1 MATTELPLPALPEA
15 HHEEPSGGI
24 VDYLTTVDHKKI
36 GLLYIFTAFAVF
48 LAGGLLAL
56 LVRWELATPGLQV
69 MGENTYNQVFT
80 MHGTL
85 MIFLF
90 AAQVTTGLGNYLVPL
105 QIGAADVAF
114 PRANAMSYW
123 LYLFGV
129 LIVVSSFFV
138 AGGPAAVAWTA
149 YAPLSTSEF
158 FQGTGMDLWIIG
170 LAVVGVAGILG
181 AVNLVTTIFRM
192 RMPGMTMFRMPLFT
206 WGVLVNQLLILFAF
220 PPLTVVFA
228 LLFLER
234 NFGAEFF
241 DPTAG
246 GSPMLFQHIFW
257 FFGHPEVYIIIL
269 PIFGIIS
276 EVIPVFSRKPLFG
289 YRAMVFAFFG
299 IAALSFG
306 VWAHHMFATGL
317 VYLPYF
323 SIMSLLIG
331 VPTGIKVFNW
341 IGTMWRG
348 SITLSTAM
356 LMALGFI
363 VVFLIGGITGIF
375 LASPPIDFAVND
387 TYYVVAHFHY
397 IMVGGLL
404 YGMFAGFYF
413 WFPKFTGRLL
423 SERLGRWHFC
433 HLLPRVQHDLLLPVP
448 GRAGRHAPP
457 DRRLRHR
464 ALDHGQPALDHRGV
478 PHRGVGADLPVEL
491 LRVDPARPAGRGRPL
506 GGQQPGVGDQ
516 LPAAVPQLPP
526 PARGPLRAAGVRP
539 PAPRQPGVRR
549 RPHRPRT
556 QPGPRVSR

>member
-15 HHEEPSGGI
+15 HHEEPGGI

-36 GLLYIFTAFAVF
+36 GILYMVTAFGIF
-48 LAGGLLAL
+48 LAGGVLAL
-56 LVRWELATPGLQV
+56 LVRLELARPGLQW

-90 AAQVTTGLGNYLVPL
+90 AAQVSTGFANYMVPL

-123 LYLFGV
+123 LYLFGS
-129 LIVVSSFFV
+129 LIVFSSFFV

-149 YAPLSTSEF
+149 YPPLSTDW

-170 LAVVGVAGILG
+170 LAVVGIAGILG
-181 AVNLVTTIFRM
+181 ALNLVTTIFRL

-220 PPLTVVFA
+220 PPLTVSFA

-234 NFGAEFF
+234 NFGAKFF
-241 DPTAG
+241 DAAAG
-246 GSPMLFQHIFW
+246 GSQLVYQHVFW

-269 PIFGIIS
+269 PIFGVIS

-289 YRAMVFAFFG
+289 YRAMVFAFFA

-306 VWAHHMFATGL
+306 VWAHHMFTTGAI
-317 VYLPYF
+317 YLPYF
-323 SIMSLLIG
+323 SIMSLLIA
-331 VPTGIKVFNW
+331 VPTGVKIFNW

-348 SITLSTAM
+348 SITFPTAM

-363 VVFLIGGITGIF
+363 LVFVNGGITGVMI
-375 LASPPIDFAVND
+375 ASPPIDFAVND
-387 TYYVVAHFHY
+387 TYFIVSHFHY

-404 YGMFAGFYF
+404 FGMFAGIYF
-413 WFPKFTGRLL
+413 WFPKITGRLL
-423 SERLGRWHFC
+423 SERLGRWQFWTFLVGFNLTFFPQYLVGLDGMPRRIADYQIERWEPANLASTIGAFLTGVSVLFFIWNFVVSIRRGAPAGDDPWEGNSLEWVTTSPPPSHNFH
-433 HLLPRVQHDLLLPVP
+433 HLPDIHSERPAFDY
-448 GRAGRHAPP
+448 RHRGDPAFAAAHTDPTRNP
-457 DRRLRHR
+457 DR
-464 ALDHGQPALDHRGV
+464 G
-478 PHRGVGADLPVEL
+478 
-491 LRVDPARPAGRGRPL
+491 
-506 GGQQPGVGDQ
+506 
-516 LPAAVPQLPP
+516 
-526 PARGPLRAAGVRP
+526 
-539 PAPRQPGVRR
+539 
-549 RPHRPRT
+549 
-556 QPGPRVSR
+556 

>member
-1 MATTELPLPALPEA
+1 
-15 HHEEPSGGI
+15 
-24 VDYLTTVDHKKI
+24 
-36 GLLYIFTAFAVF
+36 
-48 LAGGLLAL
+48 
-56 LVRWELATPGLQV
+56 

-90 AAQVTTGLGNYLVPL
+90 AAQVSTGLANYLVPL

-123 LYLFGV
+123 LYLFGS
-129 LIVVSSFFV
+129 LIVLSSFFV
-138 AGGPAAVAWTA
+138 AGGPAAAAWTA
-149 YAPLSTSEF
+149 YPPLSTQYL
-158 FQGTGMDLWIIG
+158 QGTGMDLWIIG
-170 LAVVGVAGILG
+170 LAVVGIAGILG

-192 RMPGMTMFRMPLFT
+192 RVPGMTMFRTPLFT

-220 PPLTVVFA
+220 PPLTAALA
-228 LLFLER
+228 LLFLDR
-234 NFGAEFF
+234 NFGAVFF
-241 DPTAG
+241 DASAG
-246 GSPMLFQHIFW
+246 GDQLLFQHVFW

-269 PIFGIIS
+269 PIFGVIS

-306 VWAHHMFATGL
+306 VWAHHMFATGA

-323 SIMSLLIG
+323 SIMSLLIA

-348 SITLSTAM
+348 AITFSTAM

-363 VVFLIGGITGIF
+363 LVFVVGGITGVF

-404 YGMFAGFYF
+404 YGMFAAFYF

-423 SERLGRWHFC
+423 SERLGRWHFWTF
-433 HLLPRVQHDLLLPVP
+433 LVGFNLTFFVQFLVGLDGMPRRIADYSVQEWTSAN
-448 GRAGRHAPP
+448 RASTLGAFLTGISVLIFLWNVLVSI
-457 DRRLRHR
+457 RR
-464 ALDHGQPALDHRGV
+464 G
-478 PHRGVGADLPVEL
+478 
-491 LRVDPARPAGRGRPL
+491 RPAGDDPWEGNSL
-506 GGQQPGVGDQ
+506 EWVTSS
-516 LPAAVPQLPP
+516 PP
-526 PARGPLRAAGVRP
+526 PHHNFHQIPPIRSERP
-539 PAPRQPGVRR
+539 AFDRRHQPVGEPR
-549 RPHRPRT
+549 
-556 QPGPRVSR
+556 

>member
-15 HHEEPSGGI
+15 HHEEPGGI

-36 GLLYIFTAFAVF
+36 GILYMVTAFGIF
-48 LAGGLLAL
+48 LAGGVLAL
-56 LVRWELATPGLQV
+56 LVRLELARPGLQW

-90 AAQVTTGLGNYLVPL
+90 AAQVSTGFANYMVPL

-123 LYLFGV
+123 LYLFGS
-129 LIVVSSFFV
+129 LIVFSSFFV

-149 YAPLSTSEF
+149 YPPLSTDW

-170 LAVVGVAGILG
+170 LAVVGIAGILG
-181 AVNLVTTIFRM
+181 ALNLVTTIFRL

-220 PPLTVVFA
+220 PPLTVAFA

-234 NFGAEFF
+234 NFGAKFF
-241 DPTAG
+241 DAAAG
-246 GSPMLFQHIFW
+246 GSQLVYQHVFW

-269 PIFGIIS
+269 PIFGVIS

-289 YRAMVFAFFG
+289 YRAMVFAFFA

-306 VWAHHMFATGL
+306 VWAHHMFTTGAI
-317 VYLPYF
+317 YLPYF
-323 SIMSLLIG
+323 SIMSLLIA
-331 VPTGIKVFNW
+331 VPTGVKIFNW

-348 SITLSTAM
+348 SITFPTAM

-363 VVFLIGGITGIF
+363 LVFVNGGITGVMI
-375 LASPPIDFAVND
+375 ASPPIDFAVND
-387 TYYVVAHFHY
+387 TYFIVSHFHY

-404 YGMFAGFYF
+404 FGMFAGIYF
-413 WFPKFTGRLL
+413 WFPKITGRLL
-423 SERLGRWHFC
+423 SERLGRWQFWTFLVGFNLTFFPQYLVGLDGMPRRIADYQIERWEPANLASTIGAFLTGVSVLFFIWNFVVSIRRGAPAGDDPWEGNSLEWVTTSPPPSHNFH
-433 HLLPRVQHDLLLPVP
+433 HLPDIHSERPAFDY
-448 GRAGRHAPP
+448 RHRGDPAFAAAHTDPTRNP
-457 DRRLRHR
+457 DR
-464 ALDHGQPALDHRGV
+464 G
-478 PHRGVGADLPVEL
+478 
-491 LRVDPARPAGRGRPL
+491 
-506 GGQQPGVGDQ
+506 
-516 LPAAVPQLPP
+516 
-526 PARGPLRAAGVRP
+526 
-539 PAPRQPGVRR
+539 
-549 RPHRPRT
+549 
-556 QPGPRVSR
+556 

>member
-15 HHEEPSGGI
+15 HHEEPGGI

-36 GLLYIFTAFAVF
+36 GILYMVTAFAIF
-48 LAGGLLAL
+48 LAGGVLAL
-56 LVRWELATPGLQV
+56 LVRWELAQPGLQV

-90 AAQVTTGLGNYLVPL
+90 AAQVSTGFANYMVPL

-123 LYLFGV
+123 LYLFGS
-129 LIVVSSFFV
+129 LIVFSSFFV

-149 YAPLSTSEF
+149 YPPLSTEW

-170 LAVVGVAGILG
+170 LAVVGIAGILG

-220 PPLTVVFA
+220 PPLTAALA
-228 LLFLER
+228 LLFLDR
-234 NFGAEFF
+234 NFGAKFF
-241 DPTAG
+241 DAAAG
-246 GSPMLFQHIFW
+246 GSQLVYQHVFW

-269 PIFGIIS
+269 PIFGVIS
-276 EVIPVFSRKPLFG
+276 EVIAVFSRKPLFG
-289 YRAMVFAFFG
+289 YRAMVFAFFA

-306 VWAHHMFATGL
+306 VWAHHMFTTGAI
-317 VYLPYF
+317 YLPYF
-323 SIMSLLIG
+323 SIMSLLIA
-331 VPTGIKVFNW
+331 VPTGIKIFNW

-348 SITLSTAM
+348 SITFSTAM

-363 VVFLIGGITGIF
+363 LVFVNGGITGVMI
-375 LASPPIDFAVND
+375 ASPPIDFAVND
-387 TYYVVAHFHY
+387 TYFIVSHFHY

-404 YGMFAGFYF
+404 FGMFAGIYF

-423 SERLGRWHFC
+423 SERLGRWQFWTFLVGFNLTFFPQYLVGLDGMPRRIADYQIERWEPANLASTIGAVLTGVSVVFFLWNFVVSIRRGAPAGDDPWEGNSLEWVTTSPPPSHNFH
-433 HLLPRVQHDLLLPVP
+433 HLPDIRSERPAFDWRHRHDPAFAAAAAETDPV
-448 GRAGRHAPP
+448 RNP
-457 DRRLRHR
+457 DR
-464 ALDHGQPALDHRGV
+464 G
-478 PHRGVGADLPVEL
+478 
-491 LRVDPARPAGRGRPL
+491 
-506 GGQQPGVGDQ
+506 
-516 LPAAVPQLPP
+516 
-526 PARGPLRAAGVRP
+526 
-539 PAPRQPGVRR
+539 
-549 RPHRPRT
+549 
-556 QPGPRVSR
+556 

>member
-15 HHEEPSGGI
+15 HHEERGGI

-36 GLLYIFTAFAVF
+36 GILYIFTAFAIF
-48 LAGGLLAL
+48 LAGGVLAL

-90 AAQVTTGLGNYLVPL
+90 AAQVSTGLGNYLVPL

-123 LYLFGV
+123 LYLFGS
-129 LIVVSSFFV
+129 LIVLSSFFV

-149 YAPLSTSEF
+149 YPPLSTNEF
-158 FQGTGMDLWIIG
+158 YQGTGMDLWIIG

-220 PPLTVVFA
+220 PALTVVFA

-234 NFGAEFF
+234 NFGAQFF
-241 DPTAG
+241 DPTYG
-246 GSPMLFQHIFW
+246 GSPILFQHIFW

-269 PIFGIIS
+269 PIFGIIN

-323 SIMSLLIG
+323 SIMSLLIA

-356 LMALGFI
+356 LMSLGFI

-423 SERLGRWHFC
+423 SERLGRWHFLTFFLGFNITFFFQFLVGLDGMPRRIADYEIERWTSANLVSTIGAFLTGVSVLIFIWNFFRSIRRGEPAGDDPWEGNSLEWVTTSPPPHHNFH
-433 HLLPRVQHDLLLPVP
+433 HLPEIHSERPAFDY
-448 GRAGRHAPP
+448 
-457 DRRLRHR
+457 RHR
-464 ALDHGQPALDHRGV
+464 D
-478 PHRGVGADLPVEL
+478 
-491 LRVDPARPAGRGRPL
+491 DPAFAAAHTDPERNLDRG
-506 GGQQPGVGDQ
+506 
-516 LPAAVPQLPP
+516 
-526 PARGPLRAAGVRP
+526 
-539 PAPRQPGVRR
+539 
-549 RPHRPRT
+549 
-556 QPGPRVSR
+556 

>member
-1 MATTELPLPALPEA
+1 MASTQLPAPALPEA
-15 HHEEPSGGI
+15 HEPEPSGL
-24 VDYLTTVDHKKI
+24 VDWLTTVDHKKI
-36 GLLYIFTAFAVF
+36 GLLYIFTSFAIF
-48 LAGGLLAL
+48 LAGGVLAL
-56 LVRWELATPGLQV
+56 LVRAELAEPGLQT

-90 AAQVTTGLGNYLVPL
+90 AAQVSTGLANYLVPL

-123 LYLFGV
+123 LYLFGS
-129 LIVVSSFFV
+129 LIVLSSFFV
-138 AGGPAAVAWTA
+138 AGGPAAAAWTA
-149 YAPLSTSEF
+149 YPPLSTQYL
-158 FQGTGMDLWIIG
+158 QGTGMDLWIIG
-170 LAVVGVAGILG
+170 LAVVGIAGILG

-192 RMPGMTMFRMPLFT
+192 RVPGMTMFRTPLFT

-220 PPLTVVFA
+220 PPLTAALA
-228 LLFLER
+228 LLFLDR
-234 NFGAEFF
+234 NFGAVFF
-241 DPTAG
+241 DASAG
-246 GSPMLFQHIFW
+246 GDQLLFQHVFW

-269 PIFGIIS
+269 PIFGVIS

-306 VWAHHMFATGL
+306 VWAHHMFATGA

-323 SIMSLLIG
+323 SIMSLLIA

-348 SITLSTAM
+348 AITFSTAM

-363 VVFLIGGITGIF
+363 LVFVVGGITGVF

-404 YGMFAGFYF
+404 YGMFAAFYF

-423 SERLGRWHFC
+423 SERLGRWHFWTF
-433 HLLPRVQHDLLLPVP
+433 LVGFNLTFFVQFLVGLDGMPRRIADYSVQEWTSAN
-448 GRAGRHAPP
+448 RASTLGAFLTGISVLIFLWNVLVSI
-457 DRRLRHR
+457 RR
-464 ALDHGQPALDHRGV
+464 G
-478 PHRGVGADLPVEL
+478 
-491 LRVDPARPAGRGRPL
+491 RPAGDDPWEGNSL
-506 GGQQPGVGDQ
+506 EWVTSS
-516 LPAAVPQLPP
+516 PP
-526 PARGPLRAAGVRP
+526 PHHNFRQIPPIRSERP
-539 PAPRQPGVRR
+539 AFDRRHQPVGEPR
-549 RPHRPRT
+549 
-556 QPGPRVSR
+556 

>member
-15 HHEEPSGGI
+15 PHEPSGGI
-24 VDYLTTVDHKKI
+24 VDWLTTVDHKKI
-36 GLLYIFTAFAVF
+36 GLLYIFTSFGIF
-48 LAGGLLAL
+48 LAGGVLSLAI
-56 LVRWELATPGLQV
+56 RTELARPGLQT

-90 AAQVTTGLGNYLVPL
+90 AAQVSTGLANYLIPL

-123 LYLFGV
+123 LYLFGS
-129 LIVVSSFFV
+129 LIVLSSFFV

-149 YAPLSTSEF
+149 YPPLSTEY

-170 LAVVGVAGILG
+170 LSVVGIAGILG

-220 PPLTVVFA
+220 PPLTVAFV
-228 LLFLER
+228 LLFMER
-234 NFGAEFF
+234 NFGARFF
-241 DPTAG
+241 DAAAG
-246 GSPMLFQHIFW
+246 GTQVIYQHIFW

-269 PIFGIIS
+269 PIFGVIS

-289 YRAMVFAFFG
+289 YRAMVFAFFA
-299 IAALSFG
+299 IASLSFG
-306 VWAHHMFATGL
+306 VWAHHMFTTGV

-323 SIMSLLIG
+323 SIMSLLIA
-331 VPTGIKVFNW
+331 VPTGIKIFNW

-348 SITLSTAM
+348 SITFSTAM

-363 VVFLIGGITGIF
+363 LVFVNGGITGVMI
-375 LASPPIDFAVND
+375 ASPPIDFAVND
-387 TYYVVAHFHY
+387 TYFIVSHFHY

-404 YGMFAGFYF
+404 FGMFAAFFF

-423 SERLGRWHFC
+423 SERIGRWQFWLFLVGFNLTFFPQYLVGLDGMPRRIADYQLERWTSANLASTIGAFLTGLSV
-433 HLLPRVQHDLLLPVP
+433 LLFLWNFLVSI
-448 GRAGRHAPP
+448 
-457 DRRLRHR
+457 RR
-464 ALDHGQPALDHRGV
+464 GQPAGDDPWEGNSLEWV
-478 PHRGVGADLPVEL
+478 TTSPPPHHNFHHLPEVRSE
-491 LRVDPARPAGRGRPL
+491 RPAFDRRHGPAFGGAGAATDPERDPDRG
-506 GGQQPGVGDQ
+506 
-516 LPAAVPQLPP
+516 
-526 PARGPLRAAGVRP
+526 
-539 PAPRQPGVRR
+539 
-549 RPHRPRT
+549 
-556 QPGPRVSR
+556 

>member
-1 MATTELPLPALPEA
+1 MASTQLPAPALPEA
-15 HHEEPSGGI
+15 HEPEPSGL
-24 VDYLTTVDHKKI
+24 VDWLTTVDHKKI
-36 GLLYIFTAFAVF
+36 GLLYIFTSFAIF
-48 LAGGLLAL
+48 LAGGVLAL
-56 LVRWELATPGLQV
+56 LVRAELAEPGLQT

-90 AAQVTTGLGNYLVPL
+90 AAQVSTGLANYLVPL

-123 LYLFGV
+123 LYLFGS
-129 LIVVSSFFV
+129 LIVLSSFFV
-138 AGGPAAVAWTA
+138 AGGPAAAAWTA
-149 YAPLSTSEF
+149 YPPLSTQYL
-158 FQGTGMDLWIIG
+158 QGTGMDLWIIG
-170 LAVVGVAGILG
+170 LAVVGIAGILG

-192 RMPGMTMFRMPLFT
+192 RVPGMTMFRTPLFT

-220 PPLTVVFA
+220 PPLTAALA
-228 LLFLER
+228 LLFLDR
-234 NFGAEFF
+234 NFGAVFF
-241 DPTAG
+241 DASAG
-246 GSPMLFQHIFW
+246 GDQLLFQHVFW

-269 PIFGIIS
+269 PIFGVIS

-306 VWAHHMFATGL
+306 VWAHHMFATGA

-323 SIMSLLIG
+323 SIMSLLIA

-348 SITLSTAM
+348 AITFSTAM

-363 VVFLIGGITGIF
+363 LVFVVGGITGVF

-404 YGMFAGFYF
+404 YGMFAAFYF

-423 SERLGRWHFC
+423 SERLGRWHFWTF
-433 HLLPRVQHDLLLPVP
+433 LVGFNLTFFVQFLVGLDGMPRRIADYSVQEWTSAN
-448 GRAGRHAPP
+448 RASTLGAFLTGISVLIFLWNVLVSI
-457 DRRLRHR
+457 RR
-464 ALDHGQPALDHRGV
+464 GQPAGDDPWEGNSLEWV
-478 PHRGVGADLPVEL
+478 TSSPPPHHNFHQIPPIRSE
-491 LRVDPARPAGRGRPL
+491 RPAFDRRH
-506 GGQQPGVGDQ
+506 QPVGE
-516 LPAAVPQLPP
+516 
-526 PARGPLRAAGVRP
+526 
-539 PAPRQPGVRR
+539 PR
-549 RPHRPRT
+549 
-556 QPGPRVSR
+556 

>member
-15 HHEEPSGGI
+15 HHEEPGGI

-36 GLLYIFTAFAVF
+36 GILYMVTAFGIF
-48 LAGGLLAL
+48 LAGGVLAL
-56 LVRWELATPGLQV
+56 LVRLELARPGLQW

-90 AAQVTTGLGNYLVPL
+90 AAQVSTGFANYMVPL

-123 LYLFGV
+123 LYLFGS
-129 LIVVSSFFV
+129 LIVFSSFFV

-149 YAPLSTSEF
+149 YPPLSTDW

-170 LAVVGVAGILG
+170 LAVVGIAGILG
-181 AVNLVTTIFRM
+181 ALNLVTTIFRL

-220 PPLTVVFA
+220 PPLTVAFA

-234 NFGAEFF
+234 NFGAKFF
-241 DPTAG
+241 DAAAG
-246 GSPMLFQHIFW
+246 GSQLVYQHVFW

-269 PIFGIIS
+269 PIFGVIS

-306 VWAHHMFATGL
+306 VWAHHMFTTGAI
-317 VYLPYF
+317 YLPYF
-323 SIMSLLIG
+323 SIMSLLIA
-331 VPTGIKVFNW
+331 VPTGVKIFNW

-348 SITLSTAM
+348 SITFPTAM

-363 VVFLIGGITGIF
+363 LVFVNGGITGVMI
-375 LASPPIDFAVND
+375 ASPPIDFAVND
-387 TYYVVAHFHY
+387 TYFIVSHFHY

-404 YGMFAGFYF
+404 FGMFAGIYF
-413 WFPKFTGRLL
+413 WFPKITGRLL
-423 SERLGRWHFC
+423 SERLGRWQFWTFLVGFNLTFFPQYLVGLDGMPRRIADYQIERWEPANLASTIGAFLTGVSVLFFIWNFVVSIRRGAPAGDDPWEGNSLEWVTTSPPPSHNFH
-433 HLLPRVQHDLLLPVP
+433 HLPDIHSERPAFDY
-448 GRAGRHAPP
+448 RHRGDPAFAAAHTDPTRNP
-457 DRRLRHR
+457 DR
-464 ALDHGQPALDHRGV
+464 G
-478 PHRGVGADLPVEL
+478 
-491 LRVDPARPAGRGRPL
+491 
-506 GGQQPGVGDQ
+506 
-516 LPAAVPQLPP
+516 
-526 PARGPLRAAGVRP
+526 
-539 PAPRQPGVRR
+539 
-549 RPHRPRT
+549 
-556 QPGPRVSR
+556 

>member
-15 HHEEPSGGI
+15 PHEEPGGI
-24 VDYLTTVDHKKI
+24 VDWLTTVDHKKI
-36 GLLYIFTAFAVF
+36 GLLYIFTSFAIF
-48 LAGGLLAL
+48 LAGGILSLLIRA
-56 LVRWELATPGLQV
+56 ELAQPGLQT

-90 AAQVTTGLGNYLVPL
+90 AAQVSTGLANYLVPL

-123 LYLFGV
+123 LYLFGS
-129 LIVVSSFFV
+129 LIVLSSFFV

-149 YAPLSTSEF
+149 YPPLSTEY

-170 LAVVGVAGILG
+170 LAVVGIAGILG

-192 RMPGMTMFRMPLFT
+192 RMPGMTMFRTPLFT

-220 PPLTVVFA
+220 PPLTVAFV
-228 LLFLER
+228 LLFMER
-234 NFGAEFF
+234 NFGARFF
-241 DPTAG
+241 DVAAG
-246 GSPMLFQHIFW
+246 GNQVLYQHVFW

-269 PIFGIIS
+269 PIFGVIS

-306 VWAHHMFATGL
+306 VWAHHMFTTGV

-323 SIMSLLIG
+323 SIMSLLIA
-331 VPTGIKVFNW
+331 VPTGIKIFNW

-348 SITLSTAM
+348 SITFSTAM

-363 VVFLIGGITGIF
+363 LVFVNGGITGVMI
-375 LASPPIDFAVND
+375 ASPPIDFAVND
-387 TYYVVAHFHY
+387 TYFIVSHFHY

-404 YGMFAGFYF
+404 FGMFAAFYF
-413 WFPKFTGRLL
+413 WFPKITGKLL
-423 SERLGRWHFC
+423 SERIGRWQFW
-433 HLLPRVQHDLLLPVP
+433 LFLVGFNLTFFPQYLVGLDGMPRRIADYQLERWSSANLASSVGAFLTGLSVLVFLWNFVVSV
-448 GRAGRHAPP
+448 
-457 DRRLRHR
+457 RR
-464 ALDHGQPALDHRGV
+464 GQPAGDDPWEGNSLEWV
-478 PHRGVGADLPVEL
+478 TTSPPPHHNFHHLPEVRSE
-491 LRVDPARPAGRGRPL
+491 RPAFDRRHGPAFAGAGAATDPERDVDRG
-506 GGQQPGVGDQ
+506 
-516 LPAAVPQLPP
+516 
-526 PARGPLRAAGVRP
+526 
-539 PAPRQPGVRR
+539 
-549 RPHRPRT
+549 
-556 QPGPRVSR
+556 

>member
-15 HHEEPSGGI
+15 HHEERGGI

-36 GLLYIFTAFAVF
+36 GILYMVTAFVIF
-48 LAGGLLAL
+48 LAGGVLAL
-56 LVRWELATPGLQV
+56 LVRWELAQPGLQV

-90 AAQVTTGLGNYLVPL
+90 AAQVSTGFANYLVPL

-123 LYLFGV
+123 LYLFGS
-129 LIVVSSFFV
+129 LIVFSSFFV

-149 YAPLSTSEF
+149 YPPLSTEY

-170 LAVVGVAGILG
+170 LAVVGIAGILG

-220 PPLTVVFA
+220 PPLTVAFA

-234 NFGAEFF
+234 NFGAKFF
-241 DPTAG
+241 SAAAG
-246 GSPMLFQHIFW
+246 GSQLVYQHVFW

-269 PIFGIIS
+269 PIFGVIS

-289 YRAMVFAFFG
+289 YRAMVFAFFA

-306 VWAHHMFATGL
+306 VWAHHMFTTGAI
-317 VYLPYF
+317 YLPYF
-323 SIMSLLIG
+323 SIMSLLIA
-331 VPTGIKVFNW
+331 VPTGIKIFNW

-348 SITLSTAM
+348 SITFSTAM

-363 VVFLIGGITGIF
+363 LVFVNGGITGVMI
-375 LASPPIDFAVND
+375 ASPPIDFAVND
-387 TYYVVAHFHY
+387 TYFIVSHFHY

-404 YGMFAGFYF
+404 FGMFAGIYF

-423 SERLGRWHFC
+423 SERLGRWQFWSFLVGFNLTFFPQYLVGLDGMPRRIADYQIERWEPANIASTVGAVLTGVSVVFFLWNFVVSIRRGAPAGDDPWEGNSLEWVTTSPPPSHNFH
-433 HLLPRVQHDLLLPVP
+433 HLPDIRSERPAFDWRHRGDPAFAAADTDPV
-448 GRAGRHAPP
+448 RNP
-457 DRRLRHR
+457 DR
-464 ALDHGQPALDHRGV
+464 G
-478 PHRGVGADLPVEL
+478 
-491 LRVDPARPAGRGRPL
+491 
-506 GGQQPGVGDQ
+506 
-516 LPAAVPQLPP
+516 
-526 PARGPLRAAGVRP
+526 
-539 PAPRQPGVRR
+539 
-549 RPHRPRT
+549 
-556 QPGPRVSR
+556 